1 MLLSD
6 AKGVEWVAGDDA
18 GDAADSAGY
27 ELFPPT
33 VSEKF
38 RPEIHFRNREIPAA
52 MNSFVN

>member
-6 AKGVEWVAGDDA
+6 AKGVEWVARDDA